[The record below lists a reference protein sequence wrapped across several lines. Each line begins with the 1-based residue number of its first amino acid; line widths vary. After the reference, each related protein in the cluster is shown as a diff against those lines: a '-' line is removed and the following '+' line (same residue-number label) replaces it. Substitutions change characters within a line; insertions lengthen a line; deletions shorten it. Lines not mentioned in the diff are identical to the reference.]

1 MTYKNQ
7 KGDTIVEVLLAIA
20 VVSSVLGGAY
30 VAANRSLNTNRAA
43 QERAEA
49 TKLVESQ
56 LESLKVAAGNNPAI
70 FNDNVYCLD
79 SSLAPREF
87 NGPIAAMPDVSADA
101 GVAYPAECVIN
112 NGVAYSLSIDK
123 ENGTN
128 NFYARAR
135 WDRAGSGTREEVV
148 IVYRVYQ

>member
-1 MTYKNQ
+1 MITKNQ
-7 KGDTIVEVLLAIA
+7 TGDTIVEVLLAIA

-43 QERAEA
+43 QERTEA
-49 TKLVESQ
+49 AKLVESQ
-56 LESLKVAAGNNPAI
+56 IERLKVATSNAAI

-79 SSLAPREF
+79 AGLVPHEF
-87 NGPIAAMPDVSADA
+87 SGPIAVMPAVAADNT
-101 GVAYPAECVIN
+101 VIYPAECVIN
-112 NGVAYSLSIDK
+112 NGVAYSVSVDK

-128 NFYARAR
+128 NFTVRVR
-135 WDRAGSGTREEVV
+135 WDRAGTGTREEAE